1 MRGVL
6 VARSVVR
13 GPYGVRNCRWDAY
26 EIDNEGKNRGKEGEG
41 GGKATA
47 MGGL

>member
-1 MRGVL
+1 MRGL
-6 VARSVVR
+6 L
-13 GPYGVRNCRWDAY
+13 YGLYGARNCRWDAY
-26 EIDNEGKNRGKEGEG
+26 EIDNEGKNRGGG